1 MAESLLGF
9 SLQFSYLFDH
19 ITVSNLID
27 MALVAVVFF
36 IVFQALYQTRA
47 LQLLRGV
54 IIAAILGGGLLVLL
68 PLNTLNWLVRYGLLA
83 GVIALPIL
91 FQDELRSILVKLGRI
106 GQGRGTI
113 SNFDRFKDSLES
125 GVRQLS
131 QRQIGALIVL
141 EGQTLLE
148 DIAETGIRLGAEVLS
163 PELLMTIFTPKTPL
177 HDGAV
182 IMRGDRLIAASC
194 LLPIRTDDLGD
205 SQLGTR
211 HRAALGL
218 STKVPDTL
226 VIIVSE
232 ETGWISIAYGGR
244 LYLDLSQIE
253 LDEWINR
260 FGAQLENPVRFQWD
274 WLRGG
279 GLRSSFV
286 NVMISVFLAV
296 IAWLIVIYQTN
307 PPAQIT
313 LQGIP
318 LSVVGTPINSIVT
331 SDLPDS
337 VNVQVQTTDDRIGDL
352 SISSA
357 TAELDLTGLAPGVYS
372 IPVEVT
378 FTDPYVQT
386 LSVKP
391 KSVDTTLE
399 QILTKNVAPNVTIT
413 DLSLLPTGY
422 VVEDVSLSPSQI
434 SVSGPQSKLDQVASA
449 RIEITIGDRRAVFQ
463 EQVTPIMV
471 DSEGK
476 VVDEIIPEPDQLV
489 ATIYIRKTFFTRE
502 VGVQAQIDESNLTPG
517 YEVAGIDVNPSTVTL
532 AGPQSVLDEVDSFLL
547 TAPILLDEKTSDFI
561 TDAPI
566 LIPEGISVI
575 NETGMPIRSVE
586 VQVSISPDQR
596 LSGSGSR
603 SVNLKPNR

>member
-1 MAESLLGF
+1 METG
-9 SLQFSYLFDH
+9 
-19 ITVSNLID
+19 I
-27 MALVAVVFF
+27 
-36 IVFQALYQTRA
+36 
-47 LQLLRGV
+47 
-54 IIAAILGGGLLVLL
+54 
-68 PLNTLNWLVRYGLLA
+68 
-83 GVIALPIL
+83 
-91 FQDELRSILVKLGRI
+91 
-106 GQGRGTI
+106 
-113 SNFDRFKDSLES
+113 
-125 GVRQLS
+125 RQLS

-182 IMRGDRLIAASC
+182 ILRGDRLIAASC
-194 LLPIRTDDLGD
+194 ILPIRTDDLGD

-218 STKVPDTL
+218 STKVADAL

-232 ETGWISIAYGGR
+232 ETGWISIAFDGR

-260 FGAQLENPVRFQWD
+260 FGAQLENPVRFQWG

-279 GLRSSFV
+279 GLRSSLV
-286 NVMISVFLAV
+286 NAMISVFLAV

-318 LSVVGTPINSIVT
+318 LSVVGTPINLIVT
-331 SDLPDS
+331 NDLPDS
-337 VNVQVQTTDDRIGDL
+337 VNVQVQTTDDRMGDL

-378 FTDPYVQT
+378 FTDPFVQT

-399 QILTKNVAPNVTIT
+399 QILTKKVVPDVTIT

-449 RIEITIGDRRAVFQ
+449 RIQITIGDRRAVFQ
-463 EQVTPIMV
+463 EQVTPIMD
-471 DSEGK
+471 DSDGN

-502 VGVQAQIDESNLTPG
+502 VGVQAQIDESNLAPD
-517 YEVAGIDVNPSTVTL
+517 YEVVGIDVNPSTVTL
-532 AGPQSVLDEVDSFLL
+532 AGPQSVLDEVDFFCSPLQSCWMRKH
-547 TAPILLDEKTSDFI
+547 PIL
-561 TDAPI
+561 
-566 LIPEGISVI
+566 
-575 NETGMPIRSVE
+575 
-586 VQVSISPDQR
+586 
-596 LSGSGSR
+596 
-603 SVNLKPNR
+603 